1 MKTSGDTVEGFP
13 VRNRWAVAALGLSV
27 FVVTTAEMMPVGL
40 LPYLSADFAV
50 SEGIAGLTVT
60 LYGVVAGVFA
70 PILTAVTRRIDR
82 RSLIMLILSVFVA
95 GNIVTAL
102 ASNFVVL
109 LVCRLAVGFVHGL
122 LWSVMAAIAVRL
134 VAPRYAVRATSFV
147 FSGISLALVL
157 GVPLGSVI
165 GDRLDWRAAFWILV
179 VLSAAALAMVA
190 VAMPRMAPTGGVAL
204 REIPTL
210 FAVTNLRIAVA
221 VTALVV
227 VANYAAYTYIAPYL
241 IDDVGID
248 KTAVGALLLGYGIAG
263 LAGNLVSGS
272 IVARSESL
280 RPVLAAYLAALSI
293 SLILLV
299 ASGSWTIAVCVL
311 VIVWGGAYSA
321 VPIALQTLVLRS
333 AADRGEAAT
342 SLYVLVFN
350 SSIAAGALFG
360 GLAIDRAGASAPL
373 ILGAI
378 VCLIALVVVGCCDL
392 GRPTAAVGNGTPASV
407 VDRKA
412 QS

>member
-82 RSLIMLILSVFVA
+82 RSLIMLILSVFVT

-248 KTAVGALLLGYGIAG
+248 KVGALLLGYGIAG

-350 SSIAAGALFG
+350 TSIAAGALFG

>member
-248 KTAVGALLLGYGIAG
+248 KVGALLLGYGIAG

-350 SSIAAGALFG
+350 TSIAAGALFG

-392 GRPTAAVGNGTPASV
+392 GRPAAATGNGTPASV

>member
-1 MKTSGDTVEGFP
+1 MTTSGHTVEGFP

-50 SEGIAGLTVT
+50 SEGVAGLTVT

-70 PILTAVTRRIDR
+70 PILTAATRRIDR

-102 ASNFVVL
+102 ANNFMVL
-109 LVCRLAVGFVHGL
+109 LACRLAVGFVHGL

-147 FSGISLALVL
+147 FSGISLALVV

-248 KTAVGALLLGYGIAG
+248 KVGALLLGYGIAG

-350 SSIAAGALFG
+350 TSIAAGALFG

-392 GRPTAAVGNGTPASV
+392 GRPAAATGNGTPASV